1 MKNIIFSTSKY
12 LFYFSFIILLIL
24 YLFPGSLIGFFLY
37 GNLGR
42 QPDLISNPL
51 GTSINHLIFFF
62 YLSILGFFLRIYALF
77 GVLFTGLSKC
87 AGVPK
92 WTNIMYVCGDR
103 MDGMG
108 LVIIGHRYFSVPIT
122 SDMEV
127 ALRNEQIQISFGFL
141 KIIKYYVQI
150 QILLSFPK
158 GRPLRPVLSLTR

>member
-62 YLSILGFFLRIYALF
+62 YLSILGFLLQNNHKKFVNSFSFLFLISIILELLHFFIPNRAFELNDLYANSL
-77 GVLFTGLSKC
+77 GVLMAYFIFKFSK
-87 AGVPK
+87 K
-92 WTNIMYVCGDR
+92 
-103 MDGMG
+103 
-108 LVIIGHRYFSVPIT
+108 
-122 SDMEV
+122 
-127 ALRNEQIQISFGFL
+127 L
-141 KIIKYYVQI
+141 KN
-150 QILLSFPK
+150 
-158 GRPLRPVLSLTR
+158 